1 MLHDVLRNPANELIG
16 GMLEMK
22 EPFNLSIEGRVIK
35 EFKKNVER
43 VGLSASGVIEVFMRG
58 MLSDEPLDRMK
69 RFIDLTTL
77 LRKEITR

>member
-1 MLHDVLRNPANELIG
+1 
-16 GMLEMK
+16 MK

-69 RFIDLTTL
+69 RFIDLSTL

>member
-1 MLHDVLRNPANELIG
+1 
-16 GMLEMK
+16 MK
-22 EPFNLSIEGRVIK
+22 ESFNLSIEGWVIK

-77 LRKEITR
+77 MRKEIPR

>member
-1 MLHDVLRNPANELIG
+1 
-16 GMLEMK
+16 MK
-22 EPFNLSIEGRVIK
+22 ESLNLSIEAWVIK

-43 VGLSASGVIEVFMRG
+43 VGLSTSGVIEIFMRG

-77 LRKEITR
+77 MRKEINR